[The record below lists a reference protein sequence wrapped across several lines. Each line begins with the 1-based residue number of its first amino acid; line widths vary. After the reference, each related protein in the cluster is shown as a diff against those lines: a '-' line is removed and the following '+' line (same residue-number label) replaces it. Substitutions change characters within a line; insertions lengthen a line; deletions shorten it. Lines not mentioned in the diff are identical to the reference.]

1 MVIPFA
7 QDFENDLVFIDGF
20 DKQHLW
26 KMFFRS
32 IILNEWFGF
41 PAHQSRYNPIKNV
54 WNQLLQRALPS
65 LLNHTNTL
73 DFLKVGLVEEW
84 ERLSREC
91 TY

>member
-1 MVIPFA
+1 MENVLQKHNIERMVWPS
-7 QDFENDLVFIDGF
+7 
-20 DKQHLW
+20 
-26 KMFFRS
+26 RS
-32 IILNEWFGF
+32 PE
-41 PAHQSRYNPIKNV
+41 YNPIKNV